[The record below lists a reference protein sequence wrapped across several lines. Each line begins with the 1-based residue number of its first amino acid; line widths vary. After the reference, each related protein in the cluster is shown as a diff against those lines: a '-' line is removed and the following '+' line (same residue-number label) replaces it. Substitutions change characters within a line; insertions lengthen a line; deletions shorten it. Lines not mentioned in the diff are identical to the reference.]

1 MERVKKV
8 HSTGGFGS
16 QVFIIFNFYRSREI
30 FLGIDCDLN

>member
-16 QVFIIFNFYRSREI
+16 QVFIEFYFYRSGGNI
-30 FLGIDCDLN
+30 FRN